1 MGYQLPID
9 NSWKIIQ
16 DAIKHAGENLNVE
29 LRHVYSTPGNQGF
42 YIEISDFTVA
52 KKLNDTTDDYY
63 KDDHTFNLNIP
74 YTYFNEDAILPL
86 DKDLGLKSYDD
97 VEVKA
102 ELRCMNLIQE
112 TWKKWIPDHKVFTTK
127 DLQNIINEA
136 LDKLWQNKK
145 ISIHVKGNGNEF
157 AEKYIHIHFTWASLE
172 SWLIS
177 RGSPS
182 KALFFDVTFTLN
194 DYYDDVGK
202 NAVDG
207 LVGES
212 ILRGKNRHDI
222 CLLRVAYLIYAE
234 AIGFVKNNYPGFYAK
249 YKRGEL

>member
-1 MGYQLPID
+1 MAQLSMND
-9 NSWKIIQ
+9 SWKAVQ
-16 DAIKHAGENLNVE
+16 DAIRYAGENLNVE
-29 LRHVYSTPGNQGF
+29 LHHVYSTPGSQGF
-42 YIEISDFTVA
+42 YVEISDFTVA
-52 KKLNDTTDDYY
+52 KKLNELTDDYY
-63 KDDHTFNLNIP
+63 KEDHTFNLNIP
-74 YTYFNEDAILPL
+74 YDYFSDAILPI
-86 DKDLGLKSYDD
+86 DQKLGIAASDYIDT
-97 VEVKA
+97 KA

-112 TWKKWIPDHKVFTTK
+112 TWKSWIQDHAVFTTK
-127 DLQNIINEA
+127 DLQNIVNEA
-136 LDKLWQNKK
+136 LDKLWKNKK
-145 ISIHVKGNGNEF
+145 LDINVRANGNEF
-157 AEKYIHIHFTWASLE
+157 AEKYIHIHFTWANLE

-182 KALFFDVTFTLN
+182 KALFFDVTFALKE
-194 DYYDDVGK
+194 YYDDIGK

-207 LVGES
+207 LIGES